1 MNPAISVI
9 LFTTAS
15 GMGYG
20 MLVLLAVFAVGGVLP
35 QDRWFVFLAFAL
47 AFGAITFGLVAS
59 ATHLGRPA
67 RMWRSFS
74 QWRSSWLSRE
84 SILAVAVYVPGS
96 LFAFGMVVLGTSK
109 APWGLL
115 GMITAVLSIMTVYCT
130 GMIFATLRPI
140 HAWSNRTTVPNY
152 LALALWTGMVW
163 LNFLVHSFGGAD
175 PIIAM
180 VLVVAG
186 FVSFYMKRRNWRHI
200 DSTAHLSDTATA
212 TGLGD
217 LGKVRLLEAPNPQQ
231 NFVQHEMVFRIGRK
245 HSEKL
250 RRHTFFG
257 LFGIPLPLLMVTM
270 ETAPWLA
277 IPGAFLGAVM
287 VTVGVLIERW
297 LFFAE
302 ATHTVSLYYGG
313 DEA

>member
-1 MNPAISVI
+1 
-9 LFTTAS
+9 
-15 GMGYG
+15 
-20 MLVLLAVFAVGGVLP
+20 
-35 QDRWFVFLAFAL
+35 
-47 AFGAITFGLVAS
+47 
-59 ATHLGRPA
+59 
-67 RMWRSFS
+67 
-74 QWRSSWLSRE
+74 
-84 SILAVAVYVPGS
+84 
-96 LFAFGMVVLGTSK
+96 
-109 APWGLL
+109 
-115 GMITAVLSIMTVYCT
+115 
-130 GMIFATLRPI
+130 
-140 HAWSNRTTVPNY
+140 
-152 LALALWTGMVW
+152 MVW

-217 LGKVRLLEAPNPQQ
+217 LGKVRLLEAPNTQQ

-250 RRHTFFG
+250 RRYTFFG